1 VNAFDQSLFVAASC
15 GQFSWE
21 TENAIRGGERRGGEK
36 GNNQNK
42 RGVEGV
48 EGRRR
53 IGGPVSVADPLRWTS
68 SSEAVASTRLYARG
82 VANGE
87 LERCGLPPSGGE

>member
-1 VNAFDQSLFVAASC
+1 VSAIDQSLLVARHEADFH
-15 GQFSWE
+15 GKRRTRFRVRRE
-21 TENAIRGGERRGGEK
+21 GGGK

-42 RGVEGV
+42 RCVGGV

-53 IGGPVSVADPLRWTS
+53 IGGPVDVAGARP
-68 SSEAVASTRLYARG
+68 YARG